1 MKNEKDIHSEVE
13 KTMQSLDGLER
24 ASTDDYFYS
33 RLEARLESRKE
44 TEPHLVWGIAA
55 AMIIILMNVLS
66 VIYYADSSIPAN
78 EISREE
84 LSAFAETYALTVPRI
99 YEQNS
104 EE

>member
-1 MKNEKDIHSEVE
+1 MHGEVE
-13 KTMQSLDGLER
+13 KTMQSLDGIKR
-24 ASTDDYFYS
+24 ASMDDYFYS
-33 RLEARLESRKE
+33 RLQARMESRKE
-44 TEPHLVWGIAA
+44 TEPRLAWGIAA
-55 AMIIILMNVLS
+55 AIVIILMNVLS

-78 EISREE
+78 EISQEE

>member
-1 MKNEKDIHSEVE
+1 MKSEKDIHGEVE
-13 KTMQSLDGLER
+13 KTMQSLDGIKR

-33 RLEARLESRKE
+33 RLQARMESRKE
-44 TEPHLVWGIAA
+44 TEPRLTWGIAA
-55 AMIIILMNVLS
+55 AIVIILMNVLS

-78 EISREE
+78 EISQEE